1 VPTPSG
7 AHIDSS
13 TGAILDPPPHQ
24 QAPQGNF
31 AGPGHSLG
39 APPPQSNQPTAPQSS
54 QQSRFSE
61 EDIKALTDLG
71 VARAEAI
78 QYLEIAGGN
87 VDAAASML
95 FQRLD

>member
-1 VPTPSG
+1 MPTPSG

-31 AGPGHSLG
+31 GGPGHTLG
-39 APPPQSNQPTAPQSS
+39 ALPPQSNQPTAPQSS

-71 VARAEAI
+71 VERAEAI

-95 FQRLD
+95 FQG

>member
-31 AGPGHSLG
+31 AGPGHTLG
-39 APPPQSNQPTAPQSS
+39 APPQQSNQPTPPQSS

-61 EDIKALTDLG
+61 EDIKSLTDLG
-71 VARAEAI
+71 VERAEAI

-87 VDAAASML
+87 VNAAASML
-95 FQRLD
+95 FQG